1 MLLDCQLTYT
11 SMVSMYNRKACF
23 IVQQRKNQPML
34 VSVISLLIWVCVLAL
49 VVYLIL
55 WVLTDVVGL
64 PIPAKVI
71 QILWVIVAL
80 IVILWLVQFVLG
92 SGGASMGFPRLR

>member
-1 MLLDCQLTYT
+1 ML
-11 SMVSMYNRKACF
+11 A
-23 IVQQRKNQPML
+23 
-34 VSVISLLIWVCVLAL
+34 SVITFLIYVCVLAL
-49 VVYLIL
+49 IIYLVL

-80 IVILWLVQFVLG
+80 IVILWLVQLVLG
-92 SGGASMGFPRLR
+92 ASGSMHFPSIR